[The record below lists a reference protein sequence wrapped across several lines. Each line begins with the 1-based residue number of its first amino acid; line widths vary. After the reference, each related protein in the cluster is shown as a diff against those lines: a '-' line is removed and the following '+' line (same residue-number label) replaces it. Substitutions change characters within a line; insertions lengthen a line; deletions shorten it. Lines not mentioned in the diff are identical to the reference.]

1 MDWIIPGTVL
11 TAPREAAD
19 QIEQQFS
26 AMFLAGGIVL
36 SQVAGITGLET
47 HTVQNW
53 VKRGFLTKPVGKRYT
68 LRQLCRI
75 LNINSLRSV
84 LPMEKICG
92 LLTYVNGKLSDES
105 DDMID
110 DSQLYFMFV
119 GLAARLRELYDPVE
133 QVKILEDAMAD
144 YREPVAGAKERVKKV
159 LQVMLTGWLAV
170 RMRQETE
177 AMLNQ
182 LQ

>member
-1 MDWIIPGTVL
+1 
-11 TAPREAAD
+11 
-19 QIEQQFS
+19 
-26 AMFLAGGIVL
+26 
-36 SQVAGITGLET
+36 
-47 HTVQNW
+47 
-53 VKRGFLTKPVGKRYT
+53 
-68 LRQLCRI
+68 
-75 LNINSLRSV
+75 
-84 LPMEKICG
+84 
-92 LLTYVNGKLSDES
+92 
-105 DDMID
+105 
-110 DSQLYFMFV
+110 MFV
-119 GLAARLRELYDPVE
+119 GLVARLRELYDPVE